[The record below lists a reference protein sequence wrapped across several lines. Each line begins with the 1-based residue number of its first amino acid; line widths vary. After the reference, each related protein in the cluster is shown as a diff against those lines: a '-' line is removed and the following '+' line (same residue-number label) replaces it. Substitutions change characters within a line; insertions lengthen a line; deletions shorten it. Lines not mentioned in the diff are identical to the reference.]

1 MNCKLVAKLHE
12 VRTICH
18 EFRKPYD
25 EIHVPCYCKLLAMND
40 ESCMHLC
47 YEKCT
52 GYSLDISGAC
62 IARQLT
68 AYPKRNISD
77 RAIIHHKDPTIS
89 LIHISSNLET
99 HSSVS
104 E

>member
-52 GYSLDISGAC
+52 GTLFLGYIGSMHS
-62 IARQLT
+62 QT
-68 AYPKRNISD
+68 
-77 RAIIHHKDPTIS
+77 
-89 LIHISSNLET
+89 T
-99 HSSVS
+99 HSIPKKKHIR
-104 E
+104 

>member
-1 MNCKLVAKLHE
+1 MNHACIYVMKNVLV
-12 VRTICH
+12 R
-18 EFRKPYD
+18 
-25 EIHVPCYCKLLAMND
+25 
-40 ESCMHLC
+40 
-47 YEKCT
+47 
-52 GYSLDISGAC
+52 YSLDISGAC

-68 AYPKRNISD
+68 AYPKKIISD

-89 LIHISSNLET
+89 LIHIFSSNLET

>member
-1 MNCKLVAKLHE
+1 MKLEQYVMNSENHMMKFMFHA
-12 VRTICH
+12 I
-18 EFRKPYD
+18 D
-25 EIHVPCYCKLLAMND
+25 CKLLAMND

-68 AYPKRNISD
+68 AYQNK
-77 RAIIHHKDPTIS
+77 K
-89 LIHISSNLET
+89 HIR
-99 HSSVS
+99 
-104 E
+104 